1 MFVPGGSGYANG
13 VDDARITLGAG
24 GAPAADATFT
34 FAITAPAS
42 AGDYVLAA
50 RMVRDGVAWFGDT
63 FRKTIHVEA
72 GGGGGGAGGS
82 GGGTPGDGSGGT
94 PGDGSGG
101 AGGGNPEAGGA
112 PSPHHGCSVAADLG
126 SGVAARSTGGGAT
139 FPILLSVSLLALFRR
154 REKPLV

>member
-1 MFVPGGSGYANG
+1 
-13 VDDARITLGAG
+13 
-24 GAPAADATFT
+24 
-34 FAITAPAS
+34 AS

-72 GGGGGGAGGS
+72 GGGTPDGGGGGGS
-82 GGGTPGDGSGGT
+82 GGTPGDGSGGT

-112 PSPHHGCSVAADLG
+112 PVPHHGCSIAADLG
-126 SGVAARSTGGGAT
+126 SGVTARSTGGDAT
-139 FPILLSVSLLALFRR
+139 FPALVSVSLLALFRR